1 MSLRLFPALALL
13 FTCPLLL
20 QAQRPSRSGVGFMG
34 GPQVATWQCAGAK
47 FRPVPGFVLG
57 FYAPIWVGN
66 RVEIQPDLL
75 LSLQGMAKDLPDGGR
90 TTVNSLSAVMPVSL
104 KFFINR
110 SINIQAGVQG
120 GYLLFARSN
129 EEQDVSNELN
139 TLDMGANIGA
149 GIGTSYGLDITLRY
163 YNGLMNT
170 LRDDNTLFPANRT
183 LQLTVG
189 HRFSQFSNHRRRR

>member
-1 MSLRLFPALALL
+1 
-13 FTCPLLL
+13 
-20 QAQRPSRSGVGFMG
+20 MG

-75 LSLQGMAKDLPDGGR
+75 VSMQGMAKDLPDGGR
-90 TTVNSLSAVMPVSL
+90 TTVNSFSAVMPVSL

-110 SINIQAGVQG
+110 SINIQTGFQG
-120 GYLLFARSN
+120 GYLMFASSS
-129 EEQDVSNELN
+129 EDHDISNELN
-139 TLDMGANIGA
+139 TLDMGMNIGA
-149 GIGTSYGLDITLRY
+149 GIGTSAGLDITLRY

-170 LRDDNTLFPANRT
+170 LKDDDVFFPANRT
-183 LQLTVG
+183 LQLAVG
-189 HRFSQFSNHRRRR
+189 HRFSQFSSHRRRR